1 MSAALKDTG
10 LLSRLKPW
18 EADSWVFVTPDAKG
32 AEPVLA
38 TLRAALTRFPA
49 LNAMMCVPDY
59 YALRSGTFV
68 AHWTWHGGT
77 IRAARPSR
85 QPAPSANTPWGRPD
99 SFEVYGMLPLSA
111 ATADW
116 RQHEIRFYHT
126 PSHGGFH
133 IPDESV
139 KLIPT
144 DVILAKSRAHE
155 PCWFEEDRDW
165 GIVALAFPDLFT
177 QPEVDRAH
185 NALTHGE
192 DQSAAFWADALA
204 KDPASPNLHL
214 MTAYKV
220 TATKMAQAVRDWHPT
235 PPKAGLTLHTDL
247 SEVAL

>member
-32 AEPVLA
+32 AEPILA

-85 QPAPSANTPWGRPD
+85 TPAKTANTPWGRPD
-99 SFEVYGMLPLSA
+99 SFDSYGVLPKGFN
-111 ATADW
+111 TVDW
-116 RQHEIRFYHT
+116 RDYELRFYHT
-126 PSHGGFH
+126 PSHGGFFVPRSAIDR
-133 IPDESV
+133 IPGAVLME
-139 KLIPT
+139 KHHTLER
-144 DVILAKSRAHE
+144 L
-155 PCWFEEDRDW
+155 WFEEDRDW
-165 GIVALAFPDLFT
+165 AIVALAFPEWFT
-177 QPEVDRAH
+177 QPEIDRAH
-185 NALTHGE
+185 GTLTAQQ
-192 DQSAAFWADALA
+192 DAAAVFWSEALA
-204 KDPASPNLHL
+204 NDPASPNLHL
-214 MTAYKV
+214 MDAYKI